1 MANIN
6 NLYVAAGSL
15 VTLGGVDLGHTVD
28 GAEISIERELTEVKT
43 DLYGNT
49 PVDMVVAGQKAT
61 VKLKLAE
68 ITPGIFSY
76 VVPESDWDVGTSN
89 REQIHFGTKAGYQLR
104 NDALQLVITPQ
115 GGSNVNNSKTITFF
129 KAVSTDNAT
138 VAYKIDEQSVFE
150 VTFTALVDE
159 SRNATDGRLLG
170 RFGPAD
176 IS

>member
-43 DLYGNT
+43 DLYGST
-49 PVDMVVAGQKAT
+49 PVDMVVAGTKAT

-68 ITPGIFSY
+68 ITAGVFSY
-76 VVPESDWDVGTSN
+76 VLPESDWDIGTSN
-89 REQIHFGTKAGYQLR
+89 RESIHFGTKAGYQLR

-115 GGSNVNNSKTITFF
+115 GNNVNNAKTITFF
-129 KAVSTDNAT
+129 KAVSTDNVT

>member
-1 MANIN
+1 MANVN

-28 GAEISIERELTEVKT
+28 GAEIEIERELTEVKT

-49 PVDMVVAGQKAT
+49 PVDYVLAGQKAT

-68 ITPGIFSY
+68 ITPGVLSY
-76 VVPESDWDVGTSN
+76 VIPEADYDVGAADDHL
-89 REQIHFGTKAGYQLR
+89 HFGTKAGYSLR
-104 NDALQLVITPQ
+104 DDALQLVITPQ
-115 GGSNVNNSKTITFF
+115 GKNTDGQRTITFF
-129 KAVSTDNAT
+129 KAVSTENAT
-138 VAYKIDEQSVFE
+138 VSYKIDEQSVFE

-170 RFGPAD
+170 RVGPAN

>member
-1 MANIN
+1 MANIS
-6 NLYVAAGSL
+6 NLKVAAGSL

-28 GAEISIERELTEVKT
+28 GAEIEIERELTEVKV

-49 PVDMVVAGQKAT
+49 PVDYVLTGQKAM

-68 ITPGIFSY
+68 ITPGNLNY
-76 VVPESDWDVGTSN
+76 VMPESDYDNGSADD
-89 REQIHFGTKAGYQLR
+89 RLHFGTNAGHSLR
-104 NDALQLVITPQ
+104 DDALELVITPQ
-115 GGSNVNNSKTITFF
+115 GGNADGNLTVTLF

-159 SRNATDGRLLG
+159 SRAATDGRLLG
-170 RFGPAD
+170 RIGPEA